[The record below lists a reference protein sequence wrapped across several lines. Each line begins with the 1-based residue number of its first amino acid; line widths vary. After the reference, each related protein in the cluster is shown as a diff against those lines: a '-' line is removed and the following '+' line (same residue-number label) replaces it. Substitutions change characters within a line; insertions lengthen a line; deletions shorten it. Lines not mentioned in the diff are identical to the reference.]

1 MATFFRNTVVKNVG
15 KVPVKV
21 LETSAVQRATVL
33 GISFTNLTD
42 KFVYC
47 DVEIQSDDSVRGY
60 YLKDSILPAGT
71 SLRAVSTGEKL
82 ILAPTNAMYVRS
94 SLNDSVDVIISYVEI
109 T

>member
-15 KVPVKV
+15 VVPVKV
-21 LETSAVQRATVL
+21 LETTASQRATVL

-60 YLKDSILPAGT
+60 YLKDSVLPSGT

-82 ILAPTNAMYVRS
+82 ILAPSNQMWVS
-94 SLNDSVDVIISYVEI
+94 CSLNDAVDVIISYVEI
-109 T
+109 V

>member
-15 KVPVKV
+15 RVPVKV
-21 LETSAVQRATVL
+21 LETTASQRATVL

-47 DVEIQSDDSVRGY
+47 DVEIQSDDSVRGF
-60 YLKDSILPAGT
+60 YLKDSVLPSGT

-82 ILAPTNAMYVRS
+82 VLDQNNTMKIKS
-94 SLNDSVDVIISYVEI
+94 SVENSIDVIASYAEI
-109 T
+109 V

>member
-15 KVPVKV
+15 KVPVNV
-21 LETSAVQRATVL
+21 LETTASQRATVL

-42 KFVYC
+42 KSVYC

-60 YLKDSILPAGT
+60 YLKDSVLPSGT

-82 ILAPTNAMYVRS
+82 ILAPSNQMWVS
-94 SLNDSVDVIISYVEI
+94 CSLNDAVDVVISYVEI
-109 T
+109 V

>member
-21 LETSAVQRATVL
+21 LETTASKRATVL

-47 DVEIQSDDSVRGY
+47 DVEIQSDDSVRGF
-60 YLKDSILPAGT
+60 YLKDSVLPSGT

-82 ILAPTNAMYVRS
+82 ILAPSNQMWVS
-94 SLNDSVDVIISYVEI
+94 CSLNDAVDVIISYVEI
-109 T
+109 V

>member
-21 LETSAVQRATVL
+21 LETTASQRATVL

-47 DVEIQSDDSVRGY
+47 DVEIQSVDSVRGF
-60 YLKDSILPAGT
+60 YLKDSVLPSGT

-82 ILAPTNAMYVRS
+82 ILAPSNQMWVS
-94 SLNDSVDVIISYVEI
+94 CSLNDAVDVIISYVEI
-109 T
+109 V

>member
-1 MATFFRNTVVKNVG
+1 MPSGLTTA
-15 KVPVKV
+15 
-21 LETSAVQRATVL
+21 SQRATVL

-60 YLKDSILPAGT
+60 YLKDSVLPSGT

-82 ILAPTNAMYVRS
+82 ILAPSNQMWVS
-94 SLNDSVDVIISYVEI
+94 CSLNDAVDVIISYVEI
-109 T
+109 V

>member
-15 KVPVKV
+15 KVPVNV
-21 LETSAVQRATVL
+21 LETTASQRATVL

-47 DVEIQSDDSVRGY
+47 DVEIQSDDSVRGF
-60 YLKDSILPAGT
+60 YLKDSVLPSGT

-82 ILAPTNAMYVRS
+82 ILAPSNQMWVS
-94 SLNDSVDVIISYVEI
+94 CSLNDAVDVIISYVEI
-109 T
+109 V